1 MTSYM
6 IPYKIDGYLN
16 SNHMMGPH
24 YVFNNGQWWVF
35 HAKFRNPSWCRCHHE
50 WGEKLAKMGHP
61 TSWLEVLV
69 VSGLSQTEAE
79 RMK

>member
-1 MTSYM
+1 M
-6 IPYKIDGYLN
+6 PYKIEGYLN
-16 SNHMMGPH
+16 SNHPEGPH
-24 YVFNNGQWWVF
+24 YLFKNKTGWWV
-35 HAKFRNPSWCRCHHE
+35 CHMNGSKRWGQCSSE

-61 TSWLEVLV
+61 TSWLEILV